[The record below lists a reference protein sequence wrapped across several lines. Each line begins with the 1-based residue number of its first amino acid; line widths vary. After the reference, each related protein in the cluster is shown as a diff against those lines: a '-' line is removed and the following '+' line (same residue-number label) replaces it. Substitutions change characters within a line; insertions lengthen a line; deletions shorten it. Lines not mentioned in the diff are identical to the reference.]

1 MYTHYLHTKEGLQM
15 SNIVNGSC
23 LCGEVTCNIT
33 GPFDRFYQCHCDR
46 CQKKS
51 GSAFASLIFTSHDKI
66 EWLSG
71 KESTKR
77 FDLPNAERF
86 SNSFCSQCGSQ
97 VPYISRDGQF
107 LVTPAG
113 FLNDDPQIVPQA
125 NIFIEEKAC
134 WYEAGQSATKFE
146 RYPV

>member
-1 MYTHYLHTKEGLQM
+1 M

-23 LCGEVTCNIT
+23 LCGEVTCNVT

-51 GSAFASLIFTSHDKI
+51 GSAFASLLFTSYDNLV
-66 EWLSG
+66 WLSG
-71 KESTKR
+71 EKSTKR

-86 SNSFCSQCGSQ
+86 SNAFCTHCGSQ
-97 VPYISRDGQF
+97 VPYISRDGKF

-125 NIFIEEKAC
+125 NIFIGEKAC
-134 WYEAGQSATKFE
+134 WFEAGQTATNFE
-146 RYPV
+146 RYPT